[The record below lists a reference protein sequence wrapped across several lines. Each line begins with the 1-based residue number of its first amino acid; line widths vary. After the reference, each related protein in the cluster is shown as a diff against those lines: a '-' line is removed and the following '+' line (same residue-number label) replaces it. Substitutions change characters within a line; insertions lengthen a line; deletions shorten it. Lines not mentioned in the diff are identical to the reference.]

1 MKKLASLMMAIV
13 LVMSM
18 MMVSASASE
27 GVFAPLYQGAK
38 DTRTDT
44 RVAAM
49 QKKLIELDFLNS
61 KADGKFG
68 PKTLAALKTF
78 QLANGLPVTGVY
90 DEDDDNRLYSGD
102 VVNARGGNGAVKTV
116 SSTSGSSSTGT
127 SSSRTTTSGRTSTRN
142 TNTPDNTRN
151 TPDNTRNTPDN
162 TRNTPDNT
170 RNTPDNTRNTPDNT

>member
-13 LVMSM
+13 LVLSV
-18 MMVSASASE
+18 MMVNAQGSE

-38 DTRTDT
+38 DTSTDT

-49 QKKLIELDFLNS
+49 QRKLIELGFMNS

-68 PKTLAALKTF
+68 PKTLAALKSF
-78 QLANGLPVTGVY
+78 QLANGLSATGVY
-90 DEDDDNRLYSGD
+90 DEDDDSRLNAAD
-102 VVNARGGNGAVKTV
+102 AVNVKGTTGMVQTV
-116 SSTSGSSSTGT
+116 ASVTA
-127 SSSRTTTSGRTSTRN
+127 SSSRSASSGRKSTRN

-162 TRNTPDNT
+162 T
-170 RNTPDNTRNTPDNT
+170 

>member
-1 MKKLASLMMAIV
+1 MKKLVSLILAIV

-18 MMVSASASE
+18 MTAALASE
-27 GVFAPLYQGAK
+27 GAFAPLYQGAK
-38 DTRTDT
+38 DSRTDT

-49 QKKLIELDFLNS
+49 QKKLIEYGFLNS

-90 DEDDDNRLYSGD
+90 DEDDDNRLYASD
-102 VVNARGGNGAVKTV
+102 AVNARGGTGKVQSV
-116 SSTSGSSSTGT
+116 ST
-127 SSSRTTTSGRTSTRN
+127 SSSASSASRSTSSGRTSTRN

-170 RNTPDNTRNTPDNT
+170 

>member
-13 LVMSM
+13 LVLSM

-49 QKKLIELDFLNS
+49 QKKLIEFGFLNS

-68 PKTLAALKTF
+68 PKTLAALETF

-90 DEDDDNRLYSGD
+90 DEDDDNRLYAAD
-102 VVNARGGNGAVKTV
+102 AVNARGGYGTVKTV
-116 SSTSGSSSTGT
+116 STTSGSSASSS
-127 SSSRTTTSGRTSTRN
+127 SSSRSTSSGRTSSRN

-170 RNTPDNTRNTPDNT
+170 